1 VYDYYSGALD
11 AGIFDEFELENSPT
25 HNEEIPVLA
34 LEVQPISAEF
44 GIEMWFAPTEEFCV
58 LVLKL
63 DLSVK
68 NKG

>member
-1 VYDYYSGALD
+1 VTLPKVYDYYSGALD

-44 GIEMWFAPTEEFCV
+44 GIEM
-58 LVLKL
+58 
-63 DLSVK
+63 
-68 NKG
+68 